1 MTNLVQSA
9 PLCILTFF
17 KNKQGYKNDGSGS
30 NIVNLNCGSLM
41 ANSSLVPNHSE
52 NDIRKISFFI
62 TPFASSS
69 EPPGSA
75 TSINTKKTI
84 IVVAW
89 TVLKAAPG
97 KNSTKGL

>member
-30 NIVNLNCGSLM
+30 DIVNLNCGSLM
-41 ANSSLVPNHSE
+41 ANSSVVPNHSE
-52 NDIRKISFFI
+52 NVIGKISFFI

-75 TSINTKKTI
+75 TSINTKKQ
-84 IVVAW
+84 
-89 TVLKAAPG
+89 
-97 KNSTKGL
+97 